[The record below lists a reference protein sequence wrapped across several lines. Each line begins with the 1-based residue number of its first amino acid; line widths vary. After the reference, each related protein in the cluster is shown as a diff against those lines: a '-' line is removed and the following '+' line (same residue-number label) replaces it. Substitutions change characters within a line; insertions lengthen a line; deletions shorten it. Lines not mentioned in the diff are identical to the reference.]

1 MVQLVF
7 QTIYGKL
14 LLSYENY
21 FANVR
26 SRSLDGRPISSA
38 YCSVGAPIG
47 IVNYGP
53 PQDYGPPLWPGG
65 ATSLQ
70 EYENA
75 IAKMNSKKSPTQK
88 KKEDLVVDEVTK
100 DSQQNEGTSVL
111 DSRDKT
117 VRIPI
122 ILTKSI
128 FLISF
133 LVPIL
138 YDSP

>member
-1 MVQLVF
+1 MLYHHQHD
-7 QTIYGKL
+7 
-14 LLSYENY
+14 
-21 FANVR
+21 VR
-26 SRSLDGRPISSA
+26 EK
-38 YCSVGAPIG
+38 CSTQHAPIG

-111 DSRDKT
+111 DSRDKNIQEFSSLNT
-117 VRIPI
+117 
-122 ILTKSI
+122 LSG
-128 FLISF
+128 LHSF
-133 LVPIL
+133 LWGFG
-138 YDSP
+138 